1 MVAAAAAAKA
11 EEPRV
16 AMEQRGGEE
25 AMGINTRAS
34 GAAAGWG
41 AEAATGAVEGSA
53 AGLAEEVEVRE
64 MAEAAREATEAGA
77 EARGRR

>member
-16 AMEQRGGEE
+16 AMEERGGEE
-25 AMGINTRAS
+25 AMGIYTRAS

-41 AEAATGAVEGSA
+41 AGAATGAVEGSA
-53 AGLAEEVEVRE
+53 AGLAEEVG
-64 MAEAAREATEAGA
+64 ATEAGA
-77 EARGRR
+77 EERGRR